1 MQRLK
6 TWLLFLNTA
15 NQAKENR
22 KKQNNTFSMGSGK
35 WKVVIVTAGI
45 NAMCLVSV
53 IELIIFQM
61 QIRNLMQPDSN
72 LRLIILSS

>member
-22 KKQNNTFSMGSGK
+22 KKQNNTFSMCSGK